1 MTHSKMNTVTWLR
14 EHWFELLLAIV
25 ILTALTISP
34 TSLRAEEQ
42 ELPSGEQILGDYLK
56 ATGSKKNRKKL
67 TNRVTVASL
76 SLEAQGIQLNLTIHS
91 ARPNRN
97 YTVVESEFTGKIEKG
112 SDGNTVWEISDMM
125 GAQVKDGQ
133 ERADFLR
140 EAHFDRFADWRELYA
155 DAECTGIETVG
166 DRPAYKLRMTPVS
179 GKEQAMYF
187 DTESK
192 LLVKHE
198 FVLENPMGSIPMT
211 SYVSDYREVDGVLMP
226 FTIRAVVMGQE
237 RVLVTKSIE
246 HNVDLPADRFELPRA
261 IQTLLEDSAETSD
274 KNG

>member
-1 MTHSKMNTVTWLR
+1 MTHSKSNTSTWLR

-34 TSLRAEEQ
+34 ASLRAEEKA
-42 ELPSGEQILGDYLK
+42 LPSGEQVLDDYLK
-56 ATGSKKNRKKL
+56 ATGGKKIRNKL

-76 SLEAQGIQLNLTIHS
+76 SLEAQGIQLNMTIHS
-91 ARPNRN
+91 SRPNRN

-125 GAQVKDGQ
+125 GPQVKDGQ

-140 EAHFDRFADWRELYA
+140 EAHFDRFADWRELYSR
-155 DAECTGIETVG
+155 AECAGIETV
-166 DRPAYKLRMTPVS
+166 DDHATYKVLMTPKS

-187 DTESK
+187 DTESN

-198 FVLENPMGSIPMT
+198 FVIENPMGTIPVT

-226 FTIRAVVMGQE
+226 FEIKAVVMGQE
-237 RVLVTKSIE
+237 RVLITESIE
-246 HNVDLPADRFELPRA
+246 HNVDLPAGRFELPQA
-261 IQTLLEDSAETSD
+261 IQTLLEDSDTTSD
-274 KNG
+274 KKG